1 VDDHSHNAAKR
12 TVAGGPVRVVL
23 VEDLAP
29 LRRLVSSVLAYEG
42 IEVRAAATMAEGLA
56 LLEAAETDVLVTDNL
71 LPDGTGLELAE
82 RARRIQPG
90 LATLCVSGTTPVGG
104 GFDRFVAK
112 PFEVEALA
120 AEIVALADARR
131 ARGTPGSER

>member
-1 VDDHSHNAAKR
+1 MDDSSQNTATR
-12 TVAGGPVRVVL
+12 TLAGGPVRVVL

-42 IEVRAAATMAEGLA
+42 IEVRAAATMNEGLA
-56 LLEAAETDVLVTDNL
+56 LLEASEADVLVTDNL

-90 LATLCVSGTTPVGG
+90 LATLCVSGTTPTSGV
-104 GFDRFVAK
+104 FDRFVAK

-120 AEIVALADARR
+120 AEIVALAAARR
-131 ARGTPGSER
+131 GRSPQH